1 MKRSLASAAALL
13 AVCALAGCAPRAPRR
28 APKDVLYRHLEGDP
42 ATLDPITTTEENGI
56 FVEEMMFRPLLG
68 LDVECRPM
76 PALAVSWAVS
86 PDGLAYEFRLD
97 PGAQWEDGSPV
108 TSEDV
113 LFTLERIR
121 DPKVPAFNYRDSF
134 SDVVA
139 IETPDPSTVRVR
151 FRASYAERLVAF
163 NLPIVSRAAYSAAK
177 SPADLDR
184 RPSGSGPYR
193 LERWVTNQTI
203 ALVGRE
209 DAAETRVPFRRMV
222 FRVIPDP
229 TVRFRAGTRG
239 DLDEFRISRDQ
250 VAAARSSRDF
260 LARNQILKV
269 PQPIQAYVLWNV
281 RHPFLADPRVRTALA
296 HCWPRE
302 DAARR
307 LYPPDGAALV
317 SGPYLPGAPENDP
330 TVRPA
335 PYDPGLAAR
344 LLDEAGWRAGSGG
357 TRMRGGRKASLEL
370 LYPSGRSVYNAL
382 AEILRSST
390 RARRL
395 RADRTPASTGTSKRI
410 ARWKPPVERRTQP
423 DGSRSTARSIASL
436 PPILRRTFS
445 GGRISTGE
453 SREKSKASRCRR
465 SGSFTSCR
473 DLSAGDRQEI
483 DRRRP
488 ARGPA
493 GSRPLPGSRQT
504 VLQQSA
510 RRPRVSDPARRPHA
524 AGPRSTD
531 AG

>member
-68 LDVECRPM
+68 LDVERRPM

-139 IETPDPSTVRVR
+139 IETPGPSTVRVR

-260 LARNQILKV
+260 LARNRMLKV

-330 TVRPA
+330 TVRPP

-382 AEILRSST
+382 AEILRSSYAKVGVVLALRPLEWAAYSERGDAGEFEAQIT
-390 RARRL
+390 ARVFLPPNPDPYPFFHSSQAPPRGQNAGFYRNLEADRSMEAARRETDAARRL
-395 RADRTPASTGTSKRI
+395 TLYREVHRLLAADPPADFLWGADQYWGISRK
-410 ARWKPPVERRTQP
+410 VE
-423 DGSRSTARSIASL
+423 GVSVSSL
-436 PPILRRTFS
+436 GLFHFLPGPL
-445 GGRISTGE
+445 GW
-453 SREKSKASRCRR
+453 
-465 SGSFTSCR
+465 
-473 DLSAGDRQEI
+473 
-483 DRRRP
+483 RP
-488 ARGPA
+488 AR
-493 GSRPLPGSRQT
+493 
-504 VLQQSA
+504 
-510 RRPRVSDPARRPHA
+510 D
-524 AGPRSTD
+524 
-531 AG
+531 